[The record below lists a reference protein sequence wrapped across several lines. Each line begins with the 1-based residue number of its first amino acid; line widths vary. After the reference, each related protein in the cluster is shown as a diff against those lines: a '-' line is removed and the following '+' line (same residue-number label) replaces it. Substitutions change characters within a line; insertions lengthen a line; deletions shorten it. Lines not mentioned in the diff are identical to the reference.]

1 MLRMLILVRF
11 SDYLQV
17 ELHIYFLFSRAR
29 ILEPVLARPPNV
41 FNAIKINLVFIY
53 TCAFV

>member
-53 TCAFV
+53 TCTFV